1 MYSSMKG
8 GTMKSVRMIS
18 WMLTLTTALLAC
30 QSAEL
35 STSAPVERAYQSD
48 SSDSRPESATTQAMA
63 PALSQEEITMIPVT
77 PPDEASKKMVILVKG
92 HLSQRLGI
100 AVDQIVLSDVKPV
113 VWRDAS
119 LGCPKPAIDYIPM
132 ETPGYKILL
141 EAGGQT
147 YNYHTDADKRF
158 VLCNRL

>member
-1 MYSSMKG
+1 
-8 GTMKSVRMIS
+8 MKSVRILS

-30 QSAEL
+30 R
-35 STSAPVERAYQSD
+35 SAPVERASQTD
-48 SSDSRPESATTQAMA
+48 SSDWPPETTQTLT
-63 PALSQEEITMIPVT
+63 PALPQEEITMIPVT
-77 PPDEASKKMVILVKG
+77 PPDEASEKMVILVKG
-92 HLSQRLGI
+92 HLAQRLGI

-158 VLCNRL
+158 VLCSRL

>member
-1 MYSSMKG
+1 
-8 GTMKSVRMIS
+8 
-18 WMLTLTTALLAC
+18 
-30 QSAEL
+30 
-35 STSAPVERAYQSD
+35 
-48 SSDSRPESATTQAMA
+48 
-63 PALSQEEITMIPVT
+63 MIPVT
-77 PPDEASKKMVILVKG
+77 PPDEASEKMVILVKG
-92 HLSQRLGI
+92 HLAQRLGI

-113 VWRDAS
+113 MWRDAS

-147 YNYHTDADKRF
+147 YNYHTDADQRF